1 MRILFDHGAPR
12 GLARQLLG
20 HRVTIAKSMGWARLS
35 NGNLLSAAERA
46 GFDLLL
52 TTDQGIR
59 YQQNLSARKISLL
72 VLTGSIKWTQVRL
85 YVERVAVALSEVA
98 PGSYAEVFIPF
109 EARPPRPTAD

>member
-1 MRILFDHGAPR
+1 MRILFDHGTPR
-12 GLARQLLG
+12 GLARQLVG
-20 HRVTIAKSMGWARLS
+20 HQVTIAKSMGWARLS

-85 YVERVAVALSEVA
+85 YVERVEVALSEVA

-109 EARPPRPTAD
+109 EARPPRPTAN